1 MRKKVLFAILALSV
15 LALNGCRSAQK
26 ETIKPVSEPVAIVEE
41 KPIVE
46 IVKPVIVEKVDEND
60 LDNDDL
66 DNDGL
71 PNEVDERPTQHLTET
86 VAEVG
91 SQKLVILDNI
101 KLNSDKLSSQMLAL
115 LDNVADALSKDKNL
129 KIRVVGH
136 TCDLGTEAYNLKL
149 SEKRAHAAHKY
160 LLSKNVAKDRIIV
173 EWKGESSPS
182 VPNVSEENR
191 SKNRRVE
198 VIFY

>member
-26 ETIKPVSEPVAIVEE
+26 ETVKPVSEPVAIVEE

-46 IVKPVIVEKVDEND
+46 IVKPVIVENEN
-60 LDNDDL
+60 DL

-71 PNEVDERPTQHLTET
+71 PNEVDEKPTQHLTET
-86 VAEVG
+86 VAEVE

-101 KLNSDKLSSQMLAL
+101 KLNSDKLSPQMLAL

>member
-1 MRKKVLFAILALSV
+1 MRKKLLFAILALSV

-26 ETIKPVSEPVAIVEE
+26 ETVKPVSQPVAIVEE

-46 IVKPVIVEKVDEND
+46 IVKPIIVEKVDEND
-60 LDNDDL
+60 LDND
-66 DNDGL
+66 GL
-71 PNEVDERPTQHLTET
+71 PNEVDEKPTQHLTET

-101 KLNSDKLSSQMLAL
+101 KLNSDKLSPQMLAL

-129 KIRVVGH
+129 KIRVIGH

>member
-1 MRKKVLFAILALSV
+1 MRKKLLFAILALSV

-26 ETIKPVSEPVAIVEE
+26 ETVKPVSQPVAIAEE

-46 IVKPVIVEKVDEND
+46 IVKPIIVEKVDEND
-60 LDNDDL
+60 LDND
-66 DNDGL
+66 GL
-71 PNEVDERPTQHLTET
+71 PNEVDEKPTQHLTET

-101 KLNSDKLSSQMLAL
+101 KLNSDKLSPQMLAL

-129 KIRVVGH
+129 KIRVIGH